1 MDSHPDFKTD
11 LTYSLPDSAP
21 RQRQK
26 LSQCA
31 AVSLETQVE
40 ILQAEV
46 SVLQQ
51 CLSDSLKLQQSI
63 LRRFGPPCDDIPAAP
78 HTQLPPVASSTPY
91 SRVPPGQVPLQ
102 GMTTD
107 NVSLRNVTCS
117 PQANS
122 ADVSNTSRILASVLY
137 QSRLEPPVFAGDG
150 RVSPEDWLQSVN
162 VYRTSLDLTDAQ
174 ILLELPRFL
183 AKEPKKWFTVLDT
196 HVVTWAQ
203 FCDFFRKVFLPSDS
217 QEQIMRGILDR
228 IQSPEEPLP
237 TFVAHMLSEF
247 RKLKT
252 PPPEQEQIDLISKHA
267 LEKYR
272 VALYGTS
279 VSSVMD
285 LLLRA
290 HELHV
295 VLGPSK
301 FSPSSVQ
308 SKAKLSKD
316 TYCYKCSRPGFT
328 SRTCPDCNSLS
339 RTSSQQ
345 TESSDAPSGSIVD
358 VRDTNNPEGSTGVER
373 NPFTRQKGNF
383 KGGRMIHRGNP
394 PSRR

>member
-1 MDSHPDFKTD
+1 MATHPDLNTD

-21 RQRQK
+21 RQRHK
-26 LSQCA
+26 LPRR
-31 AVSLETQVE
+31 VSLETQVE
-40 ILQAEV
+40 LLQAEV

-51 CLSDSLKLQQSI
+51 CLNDSLQLQQSI
-63 LRRFGPPCDDIPAAP
+63 LRRFGPPDVDTPVAP
-78 HTQLPPVASSTPY
+78 HAQLPPMASSTPH
-91 SRVPPGQVPLQ
+91 SHVPPGQVPLQ
-102 GMTTD
+102 GMTF
-107 NVSLRNVTCS
+107 S
-117 PQANS
+117 PQLNS
-122 ADVSNTSRILASVLY
+122 SDVSNTSRILASVLY

-150 RVSPEDWLQSVN
+150 HVSPEDWLQSVN

-174 ILLELPRFL
+174 ILHELPRFL
-183 AKEPKKWFTVLDT
+183 AKEPKKWFSVLDT
-196 HVVTWAQ
+196 HVVTWTQ

-228 IQSPEEPLP
+228 VQSLEEPLP

-252 PPPEQEQIDLISKHA
+252 PPPEQEQIDLICKHS

-272 VALYGTS
+272 MALYGTS
-279 VSSVMD
+279 VSSGMD

-301 FSPSSVQ
+301 CSLPSTQ
-308 SKAKLSKD
+308 SKAKFGKEI
-316 TYCYKCSRPGFT
+316 YCYKCSRPGFT
-328 SRTCPDCNSLS
+328 YRTCPDCNSLS
-339 RTSSQQ
+339 GMRSQQ
-345 TESSDAPSGSIVD
+345 SEPHNAHSEPPLDA
-358 VRDTNNPEGSTGVER
+358 RDTNNPESSNAGEG
-373 NPFTRQKGNF
+373 NPFVLHKGNF
-383 KGGRMIHRGNP
+383 KGGRMIRRGNP